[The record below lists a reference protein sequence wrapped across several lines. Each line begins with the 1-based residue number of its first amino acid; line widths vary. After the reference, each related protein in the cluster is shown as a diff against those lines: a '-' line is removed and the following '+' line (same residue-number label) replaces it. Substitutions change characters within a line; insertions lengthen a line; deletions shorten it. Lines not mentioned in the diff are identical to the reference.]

1 MKRQFVVPEGVR
13 RFAVAFALCAVSLGA
28 FGGRTIYVYT
38 TGEGTMPTGWNKLSF
53 YNSHKPTLSSA
64 LKDSEGNATGV
75 KLYLISP
82 ATGYGYVSTL
92 PYSGDAEEFEVIR
105 SMSQKTTCV
114 AYTTDPLKEDECG
127 PLPSAS
133 YRGWYEPNIRAR
145 FEGLD
150 PTKLYELS
158 FVGQREDRN
167 IDHSTRY
174 VATGAT
180 TGSYVLDSNGCTNR
194 VARIPG
200 IAPMPDGTIEFTV
213 EPAESNTWANRFA
226 YLSFVKLEEMDEL
239 PPQEIFIDAHNAP
252 AVTTTWTWNTV
263 PMGSK
268 GIFHRLLDR
277 DGNRTHVGIEVSAAS
292 NGSNSNA
299 DLTLTGDAAEFDDSR
314 AGSNRQLYYN
324 KGAHGKAVV
333 FGLYPNCTYTFTF
346 VASRKDSD
354 TSKKYTTKYSVTG
367 ANSGSAT
374 LDARSNTTKVAKV
387 CGIRPNE
394 YGTATIGI
402 DMADDCNVNWFYIC
416 AFKITR
422 ETTAAAGARAVA
434 VNVTAGGSVSA
445 TVDGVATNCTCYL
458 ATDKSLVATATPEAG
473 YRFVGWTS
481 SITNVTA
488 SANPI
493 TIPATQ
499 SATLTAVFE
508 KDETSVR
515 KTMYVDAYGTPM
527 SDTKTWNKLGRA
539 TYGWNQTQGP
549 YLAADGTAV
558 PVAIRTVVPITLGT
572 NGSGRV
578 NSEATESG
586 VTFTG
591 EAADFEAARDKN
603 QSLFISINHG
613 GGTNSAVAMFDVLG
627 LKTGHPYTFRFMAAR
642 KGTGVRG
649 TLYRAIGQNRV
660 TTFFNPLGNSTKAA
674 IVPDVLPDA
683 NGKVRFEFLSSPNT
697 ESSQRYVYLTAFSIE
712 GDFTD
717 TPGRRILWFGNSFSN
732 GGNIPERVANLAE
745 LAGHPR
751 PMIVNASVDGKNLAY
766 HIKQVETNASA
777 NVSADVIKYF
787 SVGNWD
793 DVVIQGYSTEA
804 TSAYSTPPA
813 SGFIPN
819 ATNLYAKVLAS
830 AKGAGVRAVFY
841 QTWARGVG
849 HEFYPDT
856 FASPSAMQ
864 REISA
869 NYRAVTRLAQTRWGV
884 DSVVMAPVGDAF
896 DAAGYVADFYSSD
909 LYHAGGK
916 YGHTLV
922 SMVLYNTIYGTFVDE
937 DVTYAQALAA
947 DWTSLTESEWNLLTR
962 LARGIS
968 AGTMVIFR

>member
-1 MKRQFVVPEGVR
+1 MKNPFVFPQWAC
-13 RFAVAFALCAVSLGA
+13 RFAVAFALYAVSLGA
-28 FGGRTIYVYT
+28 FAGQTIYIYT
-38 TGEGTMPTGWNKLSF
+38 TGEGTMPTGWNKFSF
-53 YNSHKPTLSSA
+53 YNSHKPALSSA
-64 LKDSEGNATGV
+64 LKDSEGNTTGV

-82 ATGYGYVSTL
+82 ATGYGYVATT

-114 AYTTDPLKEDECG
+114 VYTTDPLKEDVCS

-158 FVGQREDRN
+158 FAGQRENRN

-174 VATGAT
+174 VAAGAT
-180 TGSYVLDSNGCTNR
+180 SGSYVLDSNGCTNR

-213 EPAESNTWANRFA
+213 EPAESNTYNNRFA
-226 YLSFVKLEEMDEL
+226 YISFVKLEEMDEL
-239 PPQEIFIDAHNAP
+239 PPQEIYVDAYTAP
-252 AVTTTWTWNTV
+252 VSSSWTWNTV
-263 PMGSK
+263 PMGAK
-268 GIFHRLLDR
+268 GIFNQLLDR
-277 DGNRTHVGIEVSAAS
+277 DGNKTHVGIEVSAAS
-292 NGSNSNA
+292 VGANSNA
-299 DLTLTGDAAEFDDSR
+299 DLTLAGEAAEFDDSR

-324 KGAHGKAVV
+324 KGTHGKAVV
-333 FGLYPNCTYTFTF
+333 YGLYPNCTYTFTF
-346 VASRKDSD
+346 VASRKDSN
-354 TSKKYTTKYSVTG
+354 TSNKYTTKYTVTG
-367 ANSGSAT
+367 ANSGSDT

-387 CGIRPNE
+387 CGIRPDE

-402 DMADDCNVNWFYIC
+402 DMGDDCNVNWFYLC

-422 ETTAAAGARAVA
+422 ETTMPAGVRAVTA
-434 VNVTAGGSVSA
+434 EATAGGSVSA
-445 TVDGVATNCTCYL
+445 TVDGVATNGTCYL
-458 ATDKSLVATATPEAG
+458 PTDKSLVATATPEAG

-515 KTMYVDAYGTPM
+515 KAMYVDAYGTPM
-527 SDTKTWNKLGRA
+527 TDTKTWNKLGRA

-558 PVAIRTVVPITLGT
+558 PVAIRTVMPVTLGT

-660 TTFFNPLGNSTKAA
+660 TTFFNPLGNSTKVAV
-674 IVPDVLPDA
+674 VPDVLPDA
-683 NGKVRFEFLSSPNT
+683 NGTVRFEFLSSPNT
-697 ESSQRYVYLTAFSIE
+697 DSSQRYVYLTAFSIE

-787 SVGNWD
+787 STGNWD

-804 TSAYSTPPA
+804 TSAYSTTPEN
-813 SGFIPN
+813 GFIPN
-819 ATNLYAKVLAS
+819 ATNLYAKVRSS
-830 AKGAGVRAVFY
+830 AKGTGVRAVFY

-884 DSVVMAPVGDAF
+884 DSAVMAPVGDAF
-896 DAAGYVADFYSSD
+896 DAAKYVADFYSSD

-937 DVTYAQALAA
+937 DVTYAQAVASG
-947 DWTSLTESEWNLLTR
+947 WTALTEPEWDRMVR